1 MTRREGPSKPK
12 KFRSRLLREATRQ
25 GLGARRPTSATRQ
38 LLCGAY
44 HSPPMRVAEGHA
56 RMRPVSTGLPC
67 PPSSKFQRGRQADSQ
82 REAPWRADAGPF
94 ASPAAAQWTPYP
106 AAACRRSP
114 CPRAP
119 FWNLFALSSLSPKFQ
134 SRREQTFTCWE
145 PGARGPPSAT
155 RLLLC
160 GAHHATQQ
168 PVAEACALVPLFLW
182 VMLLQR
188 WTIFFAA
195 RGRRRLPGRHPWW
208 SDSTLTAPSRSMC
221 HRSLPRARSRCLSRC
236 LSRASNVLV
245 LKMRGLTKKP
255 AGERRSEKDEAG
267 QRGRGFVRRWRP

>member
-1 MTRREGPSKPK
+1 
-12 KFRSRLLREATRQ
+12 
-25 GLGARRPTSATRQ
+25 
-38 LLCGAY
+38 
-44 HSPPMRVAEGHA
+44 
-56 RMRPVSTGLPC
+56 MRPVSTGLPC

-94 ASPAAAQWTPYP
+94 ASLAAAQWASYP

-221 HRSLPRARSRCLSRC
+221 HRSLPRARARCLSRS
-236 LSRASNVLV
+236 LSSLALSSLDHVPYTHSPARAHS
-245 LKMRGLTKKP
+245 P
-255 AGERRSEKDEAG
+255 AGNGWQPALSLQPPPSLHPRDTQTSPSGEVPFSSPYEPNPPTRSDIAL
-267 QRGRGFVRRWRP
+267 

>member
-1 MTRREGPSKPK
+1 MYATHQNSLLFRAIREEENGESSKPK
-12 KFRSRLLREATRQ
+12 KFRSGLLREATRQ

-67 PPSSKFQRGRQADSQ
+67 PPSSKFQRGRQADTQ

-119 FWNLFALSSLSPKFQ
+119 FWNLFACPLSPSSRVGASKRSLVGSLARAGRLPRRAFCCAGHTMPLSSLWPKPAPWCPCFCGLC
-134 SRREQTFTCWE
+134 SCK
-145 PGARGPPSAT
+145 GGP
-155 RLLLC
+155 
-160 GAHHATQQ
+160 
-168 PVAEACALVPLFLW
+168 
-182 VMLLQR
+182 
-188 WTIFFAA
+188 FF
-195 RGRRRLPGRHPWW
+195 
-208 SDSTLTAPSRSMC
+208 
-221 HRSLPRARSRCLSRC
+221 SLPSPRAAALARSPPM
-236 LSRASNVLV
+236 V
-245 LKMRGLTKKP
+245 
-255 AGERRSEKDEAG
+255 
-267 QRGRGFVRRWRP
+267 VR